1 MTTAYVKIV
10 RQHYTPRELARML
23 GCSRQRVVA
32 MIERGEL
39 EAVKTPGGHYRI
51 PASVVEGADREIR
64 LELAHADVDA

>member
-10 RQHYTPRELARML
+10 RTYYTPRELARMI

-39 EAVKTPGGHYRI
+39 EAERTPGGHHRI
-51 PASVVEGADREIR
+51 PASVVQGADHTIR
-64 LELAHADVDA
+64 LELANANATA